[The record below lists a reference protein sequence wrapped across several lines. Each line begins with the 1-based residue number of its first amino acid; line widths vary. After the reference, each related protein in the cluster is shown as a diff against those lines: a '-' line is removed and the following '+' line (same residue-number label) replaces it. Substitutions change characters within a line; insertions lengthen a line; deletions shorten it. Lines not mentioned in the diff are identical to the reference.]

1 MVKIVF
7 KHCDALQMVAPVAK
21 GGQLRARLPQRYI
34 LKINFL
40 LIERAKDFEMVCN
53 VFDASS
59 FVCKDPVPEK

>member
-7 KHCDALQMVAPVAK
+7 KHCDALQMVAPVAT
-21 GGQLRARLPQRYI
+21 GGLPRAGFPRRYI
-34 LKINFL
+34 VKITLLFL
-40 LIERAKDFEMVCN
+40 ERAKHFEMLCN